1 MPGAAEPVRSF
12 ELSQLG
18 WGTGCCTLPPG
29 RGRAQ
34 GPDPWHRN
42 WYQTCLVPP
51 DAFDESVPAHA
62 LQMP

>member
-18 WGTGCCTLPPG
+18 WDTGCRTLPPG
-29 RGRAQ
+29 HGRAQ

-42 WYQTCLVPP
+42 WYQTWHQTCLVPP
-51 DAFDESVPAHA
+51 DA
-62 LQMP
+62 